1 MQVPSYKS
9 EIQRA
14 VKSGSGRLSVQANPG
29 QFAQTGQALSRFGQ
43 VAQSASL
50 NALSLAEKTK
60 TSELDNAEKVKLQF
74 LEQEKKNIF
83 EAEKEK
89 ATLNFNEGL
98 IGFQLK
104 AKKMD
109 PNKSDKFFQDKSDAL
124 RKTLAKNFTSENA
137 KKDFISK
144 SNFDYLN
151 KSVSVRANSSSRR
164 IDEQASVYIARVEQ
178 LENQIVVGNK
188 GEKGAATFQLF
199 GQGGVYDK
207 LVSLGYWTKSE
218 GVIKSQKSKENILK
232 NTIVYDF
239 QNKGTLEDK
248 KAYIDALIENPPKS
262 LDVLGTRVIATKL
275 RADVTRQENIIKRQA
290 LDLKATVKELK
301 TILVTGNVSQETID
315 AANAKAK
322 TLGNLGVEV
331 RKEINELIIK
341 KEIFDELKKGSP
353 TNIAGLLNQ
362 YSNGISNVGG
372 PGIDT
377 TIEAQVFKEGKA
389 LERNMLQKLKT
400 DPLTFATRNGNFD
413 IKSINFGSENSQQL
427 IGERIN
433 KSFAVSANYESEL
446 KFLTSAEVSGMKNYY
461 ENTNVSTDL
470 KLAMVARIVS
480 GFGSMYAQNVL
491 EELSIGSANDLAH
504 IGGLVNQGNIPA
516 ATHAM
521 KGQELIANG
530 AKPLNYKTTN
540 TSSYSTIVSSA
551 LAELDPSVQGSTLK
565 IVKDIY
571 TDRAKGL
578 DDFDIPLFEDSIQL
592 ALGKNGQNGG
602 IQEVNGTPTLLP
614 PNLNSSDLTTMLKN
628 ISAKELFELNGI
640 TVDKK
645 LMENINGSNF
655 FSLDNSAGEYSL
667 YAVGEGVYKLGR
679 GTYGDS
685 SFVWAADTDGAEIE
699 IDAIKWKNTYGVS
712 E

>member
-98 IGFQLK
+98 IGFQLE

-124 RKTLAKNFTSENA
+124 RKLLAKDFTSENA

-248 KAYIDALIENPPKS
+248 KAYIDALIENPPES
-262 LDVLGTRVIATKL
+262 LGVLGTRVIATKL

-353 TNIAGLLNQ
+353 ANIAGLLNQ

-446 KFLTSAEVSGMKNYY
+446 KFLTSAEVS
-461 ENTNVSTDL
+461 
-470 KLAMVARIVS
+470 
-480 GFGSMYAQNVL
+480 
-491 EELSIGSANDLAH
+491 
-504 IGGLVNQGNIPA
+504 
-516 ATHAM
+516 
-521 KGQELIANG
+521 
-530 AKPLNYKTTN
+530 
-540 TSSYSTIVSSA
+540 
-551 LAELDPSVQGSTLK
+551 
-565 IVKDIY
+565 
-571 TDRAKGL
+571 
-578 DDFDIPLFEDSIQL
+578 
-592 ALGKNGQNGG
+592 
-602 IQEVNGTPTLLP
+602 
-614 PNLNSSDLTTMLKN
+614 
-628 ISAKELFELNGI
+628 
-640 TVDKK
+640 
-645 LMENINGSNF
+645 
-655 FSLDNSAGEYSL
+655 
-667 YAVGEGVYKLGR
+667 
-679 GTYGDS
+679 
-685 SFVWAADTDGAEIE
+685 
-699 IDAIKWKNTYGVS
+699 
-712 E
+712 

>member
-9 EIQRA
+9 EIQRIA
-14 VKSGSGRLSVQANPG
+14 KSGSGRLSVQANPG

-60 TSELDNAEKVKLQF
+60 TSELESAEKVKLEF
-74 LEQEKKNIF
+74 LEQEKKNIY

-89 ATLNFNEGL
+89 ATLAYNNGL
-98 IGFQLK
+98 INFQLK
-104 AKKMD
+104 SKLID
-109 PNKSDKFFQDKSDAL
+109 PNKSDEYFKNKSDAL
-124 RKTLAKNFTSENA
+124 KKILAKDFTSENA

-151 KSVSVRANSSSRR
+151 KSVSVRSTSASRR

-178 LENQIVVGNK
+178 LENKMVVGNK
-188 GEKGAATFQLF
+188 AEKAGAAFELF
-199 GQGGVYDK
+199 GQAGVYEK

-239 QNKGTLEDK
+239 QNKGTLEEK
-248 KAYIDALIENPPKS
+248 KAYIDALIESPPES
-262 LDVLGTRVIATKL
+262 LGVLGTKVIAAKL

-290 LDLKATVKELK
+290 LDLKANVKELK
-301 TILVTGNVSQETID
+301 TILLTGNVSQATID
-315 AANAKAK
+315 AAKAKAK
-322 TLGNLGVEV
+322 TLGILGVEV
-331 RKEINELIIK
+331 RQEINELIKK
-341 KEIFDELKKGSP
+341 KEIFDELKKGKP
-353 TNIAGLLNQ
+353 ADIAILLNQ
-362 YSNGISNVGG
+362 YSKGISNVGG
-372 PGIDT
+372 PDIDT
-377 TIEAQVFKEGKA
+377 TLEVEIFKEGKA
-389 LERNMLQKLKT
+389 LERHMVKRLKE
-400 DPLTFATRNGNFD
+400 DPLTFAARNGDFD
-413 IKSINFGSENSQQL
+413 IKPINFALEESSQL
-427 IGERIN
+427 IAERIN
-433 KSFAVSANYESEL
+433 KSVAVAGNYGSEL
-446 KFLTSAEVSGMKNYY
+446 KLLTSSEVSGMKSYY
-461 ENTNVSTDL
+461 ENPNVGTDL
-470 KLAMVARIVS
+470 KLAMVARLVS
-480 GFGSMYAQNVL
+480 GFGSSYAQNVL
-491 EELSIGSANDLAH
+491 EELSIGTANDLAH
-504 IGGLVNQGNIPA
+504 IGGLVNQGNISA

-521 KGQELIANG
+521 KGQELITQG
-530 AKPLNYKTTN
+530 ADPLNYTKLN
-540 TSSYSTIVSSA
+540 TDSYYTLIGPA
-551 LAELDPSVQGSTLK
+551 LSELDPSVPGSTK
-565 IVKDIY
+565 NIVKNIY
-571 TDRAKGL
+571 TDKAKGL
-578 DDFDIPLFEDSIQL
+578 DEFNETMFQDSIHL
-592 ALGKNGQNGG
+592 ALGRNGENGG

-655 FSLDNSAGEYSL
+655 ISWDRSAGEYSL

-699 IDAIKWKNTYGVS
+699 IDAIEWKNTYGVS

>member
-1 MQVPSYKS
+1 
-9 EIQRA
+9 
-14 VKSGSGRLSVQANPG
+14 
-29 QFAQTGQALSRFGQ
+29 
-43 VAQSASL
+43 
-50 NALSLAEKTK
+50 
-60 TSELDNAEKVKLQF
+60 
-74 LEQEKKNIF
+74 
-83 EAEKEK
+83 
-89 ATLNFNEGL
+89 
-98 IGFQLK
+98 
-104 AKKMD
+104 MD

-188 GEKGAATFQLF
+188 GEKGLATIQLF

-377 TIEAQVFKEGKA
+377 TLEAQVFKEGKA

-413 IKSINFGSENSQQL
+413 IKSINFALKESNQL

-433 KSFAVSANYESEL
+433 KSLAISGNYGS
-446 KFLTSAEVSGMKNYY
+446 
-461 ENTNVSTDL
+461 TNVSTDL

-480 GFGSMYAQNVL
+480 GFGSRYAQNVL

-530 AKPLNYKTTN
+530 AKPLNYTPTN
-540 TSSYSTIVSSA
+540 TSSYSTIVSSSLSE
-551 LAELDPSVQGSTLK
+551 LAPSVQGSTLK

-578 DDFDIPLFEDSIQL
+578 DDFDITLFEDSIQL

-699 IDAIKWKNTYGVS
+699 IDAIEWKNTYGVS